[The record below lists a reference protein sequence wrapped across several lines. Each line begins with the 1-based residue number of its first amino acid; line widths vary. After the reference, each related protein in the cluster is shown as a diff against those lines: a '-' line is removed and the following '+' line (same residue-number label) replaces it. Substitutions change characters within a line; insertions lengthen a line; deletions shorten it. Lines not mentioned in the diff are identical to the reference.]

1 MYATARNL
9 GASKLELTLWVPR
22 VHGPFTTGLLNRAK
36 SMYFHNEWFLI
47 CVWKGL
53 CGDSARCE
61 DSAGIDGVVYGA
73 DIYRCSSVCQRSV
86 RDWARPQPLWHNR
99 IGYAI
104 TSHVSLCRIE
114 N

>member
-9 GASKLELTLWVPR
+9 GASKLELNALGAPGARPV
-22 VHGPFTTGLLNRAK
+22 TTGLLDRAK

-61 DSAGIDGVVYGA
+61 DSAGIGGVVYGA
-73 DIYRCSSVCQRSV
+73 DIYRCSSICQRSV
-86 RDWARPQPLWHNR
+86 RDWARPRPLWHNR

-104 TSHVSLCRIE
+104 TSHFSLCRIG